1 MDINQLVQTLNNS
14 PSVKLLKMRSAEFFL
29 AFVTI
34 VFDEQMAIGEEK
46 LQMLLENMLDNQRE
60 DITDEDITDE
70 DINKETL
77 SESNEAKAKRLIK
90 EWTDKGLFANYQNED
105 GEIIYELSS
114 HTSKVID
121 WVTSLKKEEYIGT
134 ESKFKTLFSQLK
146 DLVEFSN
153 EDREKRLELLR
164 QKKED
169 IERQIESLEMGE
181 EIEVYEDYQI
191 EPRYNSLNK
200 LAKELL
206 SDFKEVDDNFKEI
219 IKQIYKRQT
228 DNEGKKNILNYIF
241 DAYAELKDSQQGK
254 SFYAFWEFLLSSE
267 LQKEWDELTD
277 LLYKTLDKRNIDSKD
292 KFLKEMKKH
301 LFDAGEKVSKTNDR
315 MSEKLSLIIRNN
327 GNSDTQA
334 TKQVINDIKK
344 MLLNTAQNKERN
356 NASLSYEVVEL
367 NLPLER
373 QLNLTPK
380 QEIEYKNVPTE
391 ASLGITELE
400 RLDKLYNN
408 HQIDRK
414 ILRKRID
421 MILSGNTQTTL
432 AEVIEQNN
440 GIEKGL
446 SELFGYI
453 AILKEYKTVV
463 SDDRKQEI
471 AFSKDKTITIPEII
485 ITK

>member
-29 AFVTI
+29 AFVTS

-60 DITDEDITDE
+60 DITDEDI
-70 DINKETL
+70 NKETL
-77 SESNEAKAKRLIK
+77 SESNETKAKRLIK

>member
-29 AFVTI
+29 AFVTS

-46 LQMLLENMLDNQRE
+46 LQMLLENRLDNQRE
-60 DITDEDITDE
+60 DITDEDIN
-70 DINKETL
+70 IETL
-77 SESNEAKAKRLIK
+77 GESNETKAKRLIK

-105 GEIIYELSS
+105 GEILYELSS

-169 IERQIESLEMGE
+169 IERQIERLEMGE

-206 SDFKEVDDNFKEI
+206 SNFKEVDDNFKKI

-228 DNEGKKNILNYIF
+228 ENEGKKDILNYIF

-356 NASLSYEVVEL
+356 NTSLNYEVIEL
-367 NLPLER
+367 NLPTER

-380 QEIEYKNVPTE
+380 QEVEYNNIPTE
-391 ASLGITELE
+391 ADLDINELE
-400 RLDKLYNN
+400 RLDKLYNY
-408 HQIDRK
+408 HQIDRR

-421 MILSGNTQTTL
+421 IILRENTQTTL

-453 AILKEYKTVV
+453 AILKEYKTIV
-463 SDDRKQEI
+463 SDNRTQEI
-471 AFSKDKTITIPEII
+471 IFSKDKTITIPEII
-485 ITK
+485 ITQ

>member
-29 AFVTI
+29 AFVTS

-46 LQMLLENMLDNQRE
+46 LQMLLENWLDNQHE
-60 DITDEDITDE
+60 DIIDE
-70 DINKETL
+70 DINIETL
-77 SESNEAKAKRLIK
+77 GESNEAKAKRLIK

-206 SDFKEVDDNFKEI
+206 SDFKEVDDNFKKI

-228 DNEGKKNILNYIF
+228 ENEGKKDILNYIF

-356 NASLSYEVVEL
+356 NTSLNYEVIEL
-367 NLPLER
+367 KLPTER

-380 QEIEYKNVPTE
+380 QEVEYNNIPTE
-391 ASLGITELE
+391 ADLDINELE
-400 RLDKLYNN
+400 RIDKLYNY
-408 HQIDRK
+408 HQIDRR

-421 MILSGNTQTTL
+421 IILRENTQTTL
-432 AEVIEQNN
+432 AEVIELNN

-453 AILKEYKTVV
+453 AILKEYKTIV
-463 SDDRKQEI
+463 SDNRTQEI
-471 AFSKDKTITIPEII
+471 IFSKYKTITIPEII
-485 ITK
+485 ITQ

>member
-29 AFVTI
+29 AFVTS

-46 LQMLLENMLDNQRE
+46 LQMLLENRLDNQRE
-60 DITDEDITDE
+60 DITDEDIN
-70 DINKETL
+70 IETL
-77 SESNEAKAKRLIK
+77 GESNETKAKRLIK

-153 EDREKRLELLR
+153 EDREKRLELLH

-206 SDFKEVDDNFKEI
+206 SDFKEVDDNFKKI

-228 DNEGKKNILNYIF
+228 ENEGKKDILNYIF

-356 NASLSYEVVEL
+356 NTSLNYEVIEL
-367 NLPLER
+367 NLPTER

-380 QEIEYKNVPTE
+380 QEVEYNNIPTE
-391 ASLGITELE
+391 ADLDINELE
-400 RLDKLYNN
+400 RIDKLYNY
-408 HQIDRK
+408 HQIDRR

-421 MILSGNTQTTL
+421 IILRENTQTTL

-453 AILKEYKTVV
+453 AILKEYKTIV
-463 SDDRKQEI
+463 SDNRTQEI
-471 AFSKDKTITIPEII
+471 IFSKNKTITIPEII
-485 ITK
+485 ITQ

>member
-29 AFVTI
+29 AFVTS

-46 LQMLLENMLDNQRE
+46 LQMLLENWLDNQHE
-60 DITDEDITDE
+60 DIIDE
-70 DINKETL
+70 DINIETL
-77 SESNEAKAKRLIK
+77 GESNEAKAKRLIK

-169 IERQIESLEMGE
+169 IERQIESLEIGE

-344 MLLNTAQNKERN
+344 LLLNTTQNKERN

-400 RLDKLYNN
+400 RLDKLYNH

-421 MILSGNTQTTL
+421 IILRENTQTTL
-432 AEVIEQNN
+432 AEVIELNN

>member
-29 AFVTI
+29 AFVTS

-46 LQMLLENMLDNQRE
+46 LQMLLENRLDNQRE
-60 DITDEDITDE
+60 DITDEDIN
-70 DINKETL
+70 IETL
-77 SESNEAKAKRLIK
+77 GESNETKAKRLIK

-206 SDFKEVDDNFKEI
+206 SDFKEVDDNFKKI

-228 DNEGKKNILNYIF
+228 ENEGKKDILNYIF

-356 NASLSYEVVEL
+356 NTSLNYEVIEL
-367 NLPLER
+367 NLPTER

-380 QEIEYKNVPTE
+380 QEVEYNNIPTE
-391 ASLGITELE
+391 ADLDIKELE
-400 RLDKLYNN
+400 RIDKLYNY
-408 HQIDRK
+408 HQIDRR

-421 MILSGNTQTTL
+421 IILRENTQTTL

-453 AILKEYKTVV
+453 AILKEYKTIV
-463 SDDRKQEI
+463 SDNRTQEI
-471 AFSKDKTITIPEII
+471 IFSKNKTITIPEII
-485 ITK
+485 ITQ

>member
-29 AFVTI
+29 AFVTS

-46 LQMLLENMLDNQRE
+46 LQMLLENWLDNQHE
-60 DITDEDITDE
+60 DIIDE
-70 DINKETL
+70 DINIETL
-77 SESNEAKAKRLIK
+77 GESNEAKAKRLIK

-181 EIEVYEDYQI
+181 EIEVYENYQI

-334 TKQVINDIKK
+334 TKQIINDIKK
-344 MLLNTAQNKERN
+344 LLLNTTQNKERN

-391 ASLGITELE
+391 ASLDITELE
-400 RLDKLYNN
+400 RLDKLYNH

-421 MILSGNTQTTL
+421 IILRENTQTTL
-432 AEVIEQNN
+432 AEVIELNN

-463 SDDRKQEI
+463 SDNRKQEI

>member
-1 MDINQLVQTLNNS
+1 MDINQLVQTLNSS
-14 PSVKLLKMRSAEFFL
+14 PSVKLLKMRNAEFFL
-29 AFVTI
+29 AFVTS
-34 VFDEQMAIGEEK
+34 VFDEQMAIREEK
-46 LQMLLENMLDNQRE
+46 LHMLLENRLDNQHE
-60 DITDEDITDE
+60 DIIDE
-70 DINKETL
+70 DINIETL
-77 SESNEAKAKRLIK
+77 GESNEAKAKRLIK

-277 LLYKTLDKRNIDSKD
+277 LLYKTLDNRNIDSKD

-344 MLLNTAQNKERN
+344 LLLNTTQNKERN

-400 RLDKLYNN
+400 RLDKLYNH

-421 MILSGNTQTTL
+421 IILRENTQTTL
-432 AEVIEQNN
+432 AEVIELNN

>member
-29 AFVTI
+29 AFVTS

-46 LQMLLENMLDNQRE
+46 LQMLLENRLDNQRE
-60 DITDEDITDE
+60 DITDEDIN
-70 DINKETL
+70 IETL
-77 SESNEAKAKRLIK
+77 GESNETKAKRLIK

-206 SDFKEVDDNFKEI
+206 SDFKEVDDNFKKI

-228 DNEGKKNILNYIF
+228 ENEGKKDILNYVF

-356 NASLSYEVVEL
+356 NTSLNYEVIEL
-367 NLPLER
+367 NLPTER

-380 QEIEYKNVPTE
+380 QEVEYNNIPTE
-391 ASLGITELE
+391 ADLDINELE
-400 RLDKLYNN
+400 RLDKLYNY
-408 HQIDRK
+408 HQIDRR

-421 MILSGNTQTTL
+421 IILRENTQTTL

-453 AILKEYKTVV
+453 AILKEYKTIV
-463 SDDRKQEI
+463 SDNRTQEI
-471 AFSKDKTITIPEII
+471 IFSKNKTITIPEII
-485 ITK
+485 ITQ

>member
-29 AFVTI
+29 AFVTS

-46 LQMLLENMLDNQRE
+46 LQMLLENRLDNQRE
-60 DITDEDITDE
+60 DITDEDIN
-70 DINKETL
+70 IETL
-77 SESNEAKAKRLIK
+77 GESNETKAKRLIK

-206 SDFKEVDDNFKEI
+206 SDFKEVDDNFKKI

-228 DNEGKKNILNYIF
+228 ENEGKKDILNYIF

-356 NASLSYEVVEL
+356 NTSLNYEVIEL
-367 NLPLER
+367 NLPTER

-380 QEIEYKNVPTE
+380 QEVEYNNIPTE
-391 ASLGITELE
+391 ADLDINELE
-400 RLDKLYNN
+400 RLDKLYNY
-408 HQIDRK
+408 HQIDRR

-421 MILSGNTQTTL
+421 IILRENTQTTL

-453 AILKEYKTVV
+453 AILKEYKTIV
-463 SDDRKQEI
+463 SDNRTQEI
-471 AFSKDKTITIPEII
+471 IFSK
-485 ITK
+485 TKQ

>member
-29 AFVTI
+29 AFVTS

-46 LQMLLENMLDNQRE
+46 LQMLLENRLDNQRE
-60 DITDEDITDE
+60 DITDEDIN
-70 DINKETL
+70 IETL
-77 SESNEAKAKRLIK
+77 GESNETKAKRLIK

-206 SDFKEVDDNFKEI
+206 SDFKEVDDNFKKI

-228 DNEGKKNILNYIF
+228 ENEGKKDILNYVF

-356 NASLSYEVVEL
+356 NTSLNYEVIEL
-367 NLPLER
+367 NLPTER

-380 QEIEYKNVPTE
+380 QEVEYNNIPTE
-391 ASLGITELE
+391 ADLDINELE
-400 RLDKLYNN
+400 RIDKLYNY
-408 HQIDRK
+408 HLIDRR

-421 MILSGNTQTTL
+421 IILRENTQTTL

-453 AILKEYKTVV
+453 AILKEYKTIV
-463 SDDRKQEI
+463 SDNRTQEI
-471 AFSKDKTITIPEII
+471 IFSKNKTITIPEII
-485 ITK
+485 ITQ

>member
-29 AFVTI
+29 AFVTS

-46 LQMLLENMLDNQRE
+46 LQMLLENRLDNQRE
-60 DITDEDITDE
+60 DITDEDIN
-70 DINKETL
+70 IETL
-77 SESNEAKAKRLIK
+77 GESNETKAKRLIK

-105 GEIIYELSS
+105 GEILYELSS

-169 IERQIESLEMGE
+169 IERQIERLEMGE

-206 SDFKEVDDNFKEI
+206 SDFKEVDDNFKKI

-228 DNEGKKNILNYIF
+228 ENEGKKDILNYIF

-356 NASLSYEVVEL
+356 NTSLNYEVIEL
-367 NLPLER
+367 NLPTER

-380 QEIEYKNVPTE
+380 QEVEYNNIPTE
-391 ASLGITELE
+391 ADLDINELE
-400 RLDKLYNN
+400 RLDKLYNY
-408 HQIDRK
+408 HQIDRR

-421 MILSGNTQTTL
+421 IILRENTQTTL

-453 AILKEYKTVV
+453 AILKEYKTIV
-463 SDDRKQEI
+463 SDNRTQEI
-471 AFSKDKTITIPEII
+471 IFSKDKTITIPEII
-485 ITK
+485 ITQ

>member
-29 AFVTI
+29 AFVTS

-46 LQMLLENMLDNQRE
+46 LQMLLENMLDNQR
-60 DITDEDITDE
+60 EDITDE

-277 LLYKTLDKRNIDSKD
+277 LLYKALDKRNIDSKD

-408 HQIDRK
+408 QQIDRK

>member
-29 AFVTI
+29 AFVTS

-46 LQMLLENMLDNQRE
+46 LQMLLENWLDNQHE
-60 DITDEDITDE
+60 DIIDE
-70 DINKETL
+70 DINIETL
-77 SESNEAKAKRLIK
+77 GESNEAKAKRLIK

-344 MLLNTAQNKERN
+344 LLLNTTQNKERN

-400 RLDKLYNN
+400 RLDKLYNH

-414 ILRKRID
+414 NLRKRID
-421 MILSGNTQTTL
+421 IILRENTQTTL
-432 AEVIEQNN
+432 AEVIELNN

>member
-29 AFVTI
+29 AFVTS
-34 VFDEQMAIGEEK
+34 VFDEQLAIGEEK
-46 LQMLLENMLDNQRE
+46 LQMLLENRLDNQRE
-60 DITDEDITDE
+60 DITDEDIN
-70 DINKETL
+70 IETL
-77 SESNEAKAKRLIK
+77 GESNETKAKRLIK

-206 SDFKEVDDNFKEI
+206 SDFKEVDDNFKKI

-228 DNEGKKNILNYIF
+228 ENEGKKDILNYIF

-356 NASLSYEVVEL
+356 NTSLNYEVIEL
-367 NLPLER
+367 NLPTER

-380 QEIEYKNVPTE
+380 QEVEYNNIPTE
-391 ASLGITELE
+391 ADLDINELE
-400 RLDKLYNN
+400 RIDKLYNY
-408 HQIDRK
+408 HQIDRR

-421 MILSGNTQTTL
+421 IILRENTQTTL

-453 AILKEYKTVV
+453 AILKEYKTIV
-463 SDDRKQEI
+463 SDNRTQEI
-471 AFSKDKTITIPEII
+471 IFSKNKTITIPEII
-485 ITK
+485 ITQ

>member
-29 AFVTI
+29 AFVTS

-46 LQMLLENMLDNQRE
+46 LQMLLENRLDNQRE
-60 DITDEDITDE
+60 DITDEDIN
-70 DINKETL
+70 IETL
-77 SESNEAKAKRLIK
+77 GESNETKAKRLIK

-206 SDFKEVDDNFKEI
+206 SDFKEVDDNFKKI

-228 DNEGKKNILNYIF
+228 ENEGKKDILNYIF

-356 NASLSYEVVEL
+356 NTSLNYEVIEL
-367 NLPLER
+367 NLPTER

-380 QEIEYKNVPTE
+380 QEVEYNNIPTE
-391 ASLGITELE
+391 ADLDINELE
-400 RLDKLYNN
+400 RLDKPYNY
-408 HQIDRK
+408 HQIDRR

-421 MILSGNTQTTL
+421 IILRENTQTTL

-440 GIEKGL
+440 GM
-446 SELFGYI
+446 
-453 AILKEYKTVV
+453 
-463 SDDRKQEI
+463 
-471 AFSKDKTITIPEII
+471 
-485 ITK
+485 

>member
-1 MDINQLVQTLNNS
+1 MDINQLVQTLNSS

-29 AFVTI
+29 AFVTS

-46 LQMLLENMLDNQRE
+46 LQMLLENRLDNQRE
-60 DITDEDITDE
+60 DITDEDIN
-70 DINKETL
+70 IETL
-77 SESNEAKAKRLIK
+77 GESNETKAKRLIK

-114 HTSKVID
+114 HTNKVID

-206 SDFKEVDDNFKEI
+206 SDFKEVDDNFKKI

-228 DNEGKKNILNYIF
+228 ENEGKKDILNYVF

-356 NASLSYEVVEL
+356 NTSLNYEVIEL
-367 NLPLER
+367 NLPTER

-380 QEIEYKNVPTE
+380 QEVEYNNIPTE
-391 ASLGITELE
+391 ADLDINELE
-400 RLDKLYNN
+400 RIDKLYNY
-408 HQIDRK
+408 HQIDRR

-421 MILSGNTQTTL
+421 IILRENTQTTL

-453 AILKEYKTVV
+453 AILKEYKTIV
-463 SDDRKQEI
+463 SDNRTQEI
-471 AFSKDKTITIPEII
+471 IFSKNKTITIPEII
-485 ITK
+485 ITQ

>member
-29 AFVTI
+29 AFVTS

-46 LQMLLENMLDNQRE
+46 LQMLLENWLDNQHE
-60 DITDEDITDE
+60 DIIDE
-70 DINKETL
+70 DINIETL
-77 SESNEAKAKRLIK
+77 GESNEAKAKRLIK

-114 HTSKVID
+114 HTSKVVD

-181 EIEVYEDYQI
+181 EIEVYENYQI

-344 MLLNTAQNKERN
+344 LLLNTTQNKERN

-391 ASLGITELE
+391 ASLDITELE
-400 RLDKLYNN
+400 RLDKLYNH

-421 MILSGNTQTTL
+421 IILRENTQTTL
-432 AEVIEQNN
+432 AEVIELNN

-453 AILKEYKTVV
+453 SILKEYKTVV

>member
-46 LQMLLENMLDNQRE
+46 LQMLLENMLDNQR
-60 DITDEDITDE
+60 EDITDE

-181 EIEVYEDYQI
+181 EIEVYENYQI

-344 MLLNTAQNKERN
+344 LLLNTTQNKERN

-380 QEIEYKNVPTE
+380 QEIEYKNVPSE
-391 ASLGITELE
+391 ANLGITELE
-400 RLDKLYNN
+400 RLDKLYNH

-421 MILSGNTQTTL
+421 IILRENTQTTL
-432 AEVIEQNN
+432 AEVIELNN

>member
-29 AFVTI
+29 AFVTS

-46 LQMLLENMLDNQRE
+46 LQMLLENWLDNQHE
-60 DITDEDITDE
+60 DIIDE
-70 DINKETL
+70 DINIETL
-77 SESNEAKAKRLIK
+77 GESNEAKAKRLIK

-121 WVTSLKKEEYIGT
+121 WITSLKKEEYIGT

-169 IERQIESLEMGE
+169 IEHQIESLEMGE
-181 EIEVYEDYQI
+181 EIEVYENYQI

-327 GNSDTQA
+327 GSSDTQA

-344 MLLNTAQNKERN
+344 LLLNTTQNKERN

-380 QEIEYKNVPTE
+380 QEIEYKNVPSE

-400 RLDKLYNN
+400 RLDKLYNH

-421 MILSGNTQTTL
+421 IILRENTQTTL
-432 AEVIEQNN
+432 AEVIELNN

>member
-29 AFVTI
+29 AFVTS

-46 LQMLLENMLDNQRE
+46 LQMLLENRLDNQRE
-60 DITDEDITDE
+60 DITDEDIN
-70 DINKETL
+70 IETL
-77 SESNEAKAKRLIK
+77 GESNETKAKRLIK

-206 SDFKEVDDNFKEI
+206 SDFKEVDDNFKKI

-228 DNEGKKNILNYIF
+228 ENEGKKDILNYIF

>member
-29 AFVTI
+29 AFVTS

-46 LQMLLENMLDNQRE
+46 LQMLLENWLDNQHE
-60 DITDEDITDE
+60 DIIDE
-70 DINKETL
+70 DINIETL
-77 SESNEAKAKRLIK
+77 GESNEAKAKRLIK

-153 EDREKRLELLR
+153 EDREKRLGLLR

-206 SDFKEVDDNFKEI
+206 SDFKEVDDNFKKI

-344 MLLNTAQNKERN
+344 LLLNTTQNKERN

-400 RLDKLYNN
+400 RLDKLYNH

-421 MILSGNTQTTL
+421 IILRENTQTTL
-432 AEVIEQNN
+432 AEVIELNN

>member
-29 AFVTI
+29 AFVTS

-46 LQMLLENMLDNQRE
+46 LQMLLENRLDNQRE
-60 DITDEDITDE
+60 DITDEDIN
-70 DINKETL
+70 IETL
-77 SESNEAKAKRLIK
+77 GESNETKAKRLIK

-206 SDFKEVDDNFKEI
+206 SDFKEVDDNFKKI

-228 DNEGKKNILNYIF
+228 ENEGKKDILNYIF

-334 TKQVINDIKK
+334 TKQVINAIKK

-356 NASLSYEVVEL
+356 NTSLNYEVIEL
-367 NLPLER
+367 NLPTER

-380 QEIEYKNVPTE
+380 QEVEYNNIPTE
-391 ASLGITELE
+391 ADLDINELE
-400 RLDKLYNN
+400 RIDKLYNY
-408 HQIDRK
+408 HQIDRR

-421 MILSGNTQTTL
+421 IILRENTQTTL

-453 AILKEYKTVV
+453 AILKEYKTIV
-463 SDDRKQEI
+463 SDNRTQEI
-471 AFSKDKTITIPEII
+471 IFSKNKTITIPEII
-485 ITK
+485 ITQ

>member
-29 AFVTI
+29 AFVTS

-46 LQMLLENMLDNQRE
+46 LQMLLENRLDNQRE
-60 DITDEDITDE
+60 DITDEDIN
-70 DINKETL
+70 IETL
-77 SESNEAKAKRLIK
+77 GESNETKAKRLIK

-206 SDFKEVDDNFKEI
+206 SDFKEVDDNFKKI

-228 DNEGKKNILNYIF
+228 ENEGKKDILNYIF

-344 MLLNTAQNKERN
+344 LLLNTTQNKERN

-432 AEVIEQNN
+432 AEVIELNN

>member
-29 AFVTI
+29 AFVTS

-46 LQMLLENMLDNQRE
+46 LQMLLENWLDNQHE
-60 DITDEDITDE
+60 DIIDE
-70 DINKETL
+70 DINIETL
-77 SESNEAKAKRLIK
+77 GESNEAKAKRLIK

-344 MLLNTAQNKERN
+344 LLLNTTQNKERN

-380 QEIEYKNVPTE
+380 QEIEYKNVPSE

-400 RLDKLYNN
+400 RLDKLYNH

-421 MILSGNTQTTL
+421 IILRENTQTTL
-432 AEVIEQNN
+432 AEVIELNN

-471 AFSKDKTITIPEII
+471 AFSKDKTITIP
-485 ITK
+485 

>member
-29 AFVTI
+29 AFVTS

-46 LQMLLENMLDNQRE
+46 LQMLLENRLDNQRE
-60 DITDEDITDE
+60 DITDEDIN
-70 DINKETL
+70 IETL
-77 SESNEAKAKRLIK
+77 GESNEAKAKRLIK

-344 MLLNTAQNKERN
+344 ILLNTAQNKERN
-356 NASLSYEVVEL
+356 NTSLNYEVIEL
-367 NLPLER
+367 NLPTER

-380 QEIEYKNVPTE
+380 QEVEYNNIPTE
-391 ASLGITELE
+391 ADLDINELE
-400 RLDKLYNN
+400 RLDKLYNY
-408 HQIDRK
+408 HQIDRR

-421 MILSGNTQTTL
+421 IILRENTQTTL

-453 AILKEYKTVV
+453 AILKEYKTIV
-463 SDDRKQEI
+463 SDNRTQEI
-471 AFSKDKTITIPEII
+471 IFSKDKAITIPEII
-485 ITK
+485 ITQ

>member
-29 AFVTI
+29 AFVTS

-46 LQMLLENMLDNQRE
+46 LQMLLENRLDNQRE
-60 DITDEDITDE
+60 DITDEDIN
-70 DINKETL
+70 IETL
-77 SESNEAKAKRLIK
+77 GESNETKAKRLIK

-153 EDREKRLELLR
+153 EDREKRLGLLR

-414 ILRKRID
+414 ILCKRID

>member
-29 AFVTI
+29 AFVTS

-46 LQMLLENMLDNQRE
+46 LQMLLENRLDNQRE
-60 DITDEDITDE
+60 DITDEDIN
-70 DINKETL
+70 IETL
-77 SESNEAKAKRLIK
+77 GESNETKAKRLIK

-206 SDFKEVDDNFKEI
+206 SDFKEVDDNFKKI

-228 DNEGKKNILNYIF
+228 ENEGKKDILNYIF

-267 LQKEWDELTD
+267 LQNEWDELTD

-356 NASLSYEVVEL
+356 NTSLNYEVIEL
-367 NLPLER
+367 KLPTER

-380 QEIEYKNVPTE
+380 QEVEYNNIPTE
-391 ASLGITELE
+391 ADLDINELE
-400 RLDKLYNN
+400 RIDKLYNY
-408 HQIDRK
+408 HQIDRR

-421 MILSGNTQTTL
+421 IILRENTQTTL

-453 AILKEYKTVV
+453 AILKEYKTIV
-463 SDDRKQEI
+463 SDNRTQEI
-471 AFSKDKTITIPEII
+471 IFSKNKTITIPEII
-485 ITK
+485 ITQ

>member
-29 AFVTI
+29 AFVTS

-46 LQMLLENMLDNQRE
+46 LQMLLENRLDNQRE
-60 DITDEDITDE
+60 DITDEDIN
-70 DINKETL
+70 IETL
-77 SESNEAKAKRLIK
+77 GESNEAKAKRLIK

-344 MLLNTAQNKERN
+344 ILLNTAQNKERN
-356 NASLSYEVVEL
+356 NTSLNYEVIEL
-367 NLPLER
+367 NLPTER
-373 QLNLTPK
+373 QLNLIPK
-380 QEIEYKNVPTE
+380 QEVEYNNIPTE
-391 ASLGITELE
+391 ADLDINELE
-400 RLDKLYNN
+400 RLDKLYNY

-414 ILRKRID
+414 ILHKRID
-421 MILSGNTQTTL
+421 IILQENTQTTL

-453 AILKEYKTVV
+453 SILKEYKTIV
-463 SDDRKQEI
+463 SDNRTQEI
-471 AFSKDKTITIPEII
+471 IFSKDKTITIPEII
-485 ITK
+485 ITQ

>member
-29 AFVTI
+29 AFVTS

-46 LQMLLENMLDNQRE
+46 LQMLLENRLDNQRE
-60 DITDEDITDE
+60 DITDEDIN
-70 DINKETL
+70 IETL
-77 SESNEAKAKRLIK
+77 GESNETKAKRLIK

-206 SDFKEVDDNFKEI
+206 SDFKEVDDNFKKI

-228 DNEGKKNILNYIF
+228 ENEGKKDILNYIF

-356 NASLSYEVVEL
+356 NTSLNYEVIEL
-367 NLPLER
+367 NLPTER

-380 QEIEYKNVPTE
+380 QEVEYNNIPTE
-391 ASLGITELE
+391 ADLDINELE
-400 RLDKLYNN
+400 RLDKLYNY
-408 HQIDRK
+408 HQIDRR

-421 MILSGNTQTTL
+421 IILRENTQTTL

-453 AILKEYKTVV
+453 AILKEYKAIV
-463 SDDRKQEI
+463 SDNRTQEI
-471 AFSKDKTITIPEII
+471 IFSKNKTITIPEII

>member
-29 AFVTI
+29 AFVTS

-46 LQMLLENMLDNQRE
+46 LQMLLENRLDNQRE
-60 DITDEDITDE
+60 DITDEDIN
-70 DINKETL
+70 IETL
-77 SESNEAKAKRLIK
+77 GESNETKAKRLIK

-206 SDFKEVDDNFKEI
+206 SDFKEVDDNFKKI

-228 DNEGKKNILNYIF
+228 ENEGKKDILNYIF

-267 LQKEWDELTD
+267 LQKEWDELID

-356 NASLSYEVVEL
+356 NTSLNYEVIEL
-367 NLPLER
+367 KLPTER

-380 QEIEYKNVPTE
+380 QEVEYNNIPTE
-391 ASLGITELE
+391 ADLDINELE
-400 RLDKLYNN
+400 RIDKLYNY
-408 HQIDRK
+408 HQIDRR

-421 MILSGNTQTTL
+421 IILRENTQTTL

-453 AILKEYKTVV
+453 AILKEYKTIV
-463 SDDRKQEI
+463 SDNRTQEI
-471 AFSKDKTITIPEII
+471 IFSKNKTITIPEII
-485 ITK
+485 ITQ

>member
-29 AFVTI
+29 AFVTS

-46 LQMLLENMLDNQRE
+46 LQMLLENWLDNQHE
-60 DITDEDITDE
+60 DIIDE
-70 DINKETL
+70 DINIETL
-77 SESNEAKAKRLIK
+77 GESNEAKAKRLIK

-153 EDREKRLELLR
+153 EDREKRLGLLR

-414 ILRKRID
+414 ILCKRID

>member
-1 MDINQLVQTLNNS
+1 MDSNLLVQTLNSS
-14 PSVKLLKMRSAEFFL
+14 PSVKLLKMRNAEFFL
-29 AFVTI
+29 AFVTS
-34 VFDEQMAIGEEK
+34 VFDDQMAIREER
-46 LQMLLENMLDNQRE
+46 LHMLLENRLDSQNEQIVDDDV
-60 DITDEDITDE
+60 DIQTIA
-70 DINKETL
+70 
-77 SESNEAKAKRLIK
+77 ESNEMKAKRLIK
-90 EWTDKGLFANYQNED
+90 EWTGKGFFTNYQNED
-105 GEIIYELSS
+105 GEIIYEISS

-121 WVTSLKKEEYIGT
+121 WMMSLKKEEYIGT

-146 DLVEFSN
+146 ELVEYSN
-153 EDREKRLELLR
+153 EDREKRLEILK

-169 IERQIESLEMGE
+169 IERQIE
-181 EIEVYEDYQI
+181 
-191 EPRYNSLNK
+191 PRYHNLNK

-228 DNEGKKNILNYIF
+228 DNEGKKNILSYIF

-277 LLYKTLDKRNIDSKD
+277 LLYNTLDKRNIDSKD
-292 KFLKEMKKH
+292 MFLKDIKKH

-315 MSEKLSLIIRNN
+315 MSEKLSQIIINN
-327 GNSDTQA
+327 NSNIQA

-344 MLLNTAQNKERN
+344 LLLNTTQNKERN

-408 HQIDRK
+408 HQIDCK

-421 MILSGNTQTTL
+421 MMLSGNTQTTL

>member
-29 AFVTI
+29 AFVTS

-46 LQMLLENMLDNQRE
+46 LQMLLENWLDNQRE
-60 DITDEDITDE
+60 DITDEDIN
-70 DINKETL
+70 IETL
-77 SESNEAKAKRLIK
+77 GESNEAKAKRLIK
-90 EWTDKGLFANYQNED
+90 EWTDKGFFANYQNED

-206 SDFKEVDDNFKEI
+206 SDFKEVDDNFKKI

-228 DNEGKKNILNYIF
+228 ENEGKKDILNYIF

-356 NASLSYEVVEL
+356 NTSLNYEVIEL
-367 NLPLER
+367 NLPTER

-380 QEIEYKNVPTE
+380 QEVEYNNIPTE
-391 ASLGITELE
+391 ADLDINELE
-400 RLDKLYNN
+400 RIDKLYNY
-408 HQIDRK
+408 HQIDRR

-421 MILSGNTQTTL
+421 IILRENTQTTL

-453 AILKEYKTVV
+453 AILKEYKTIV
-463 SDDRKQEI
+463 SDNRTQEI
-471 AFSKDKTITIPEII
+471 IFSKNKTITIPEII
-485 ITK
+485 ITQ